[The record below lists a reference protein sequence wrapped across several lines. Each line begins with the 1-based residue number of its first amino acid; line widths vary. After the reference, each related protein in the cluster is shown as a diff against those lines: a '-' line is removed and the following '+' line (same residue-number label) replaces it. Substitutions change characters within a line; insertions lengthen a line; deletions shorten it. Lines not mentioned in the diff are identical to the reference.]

1 MDRAIYIFQSGQQDL
16 YGLTHD
22 RSGANLPAENGAWHL
37 IRAVEMDGGLPQWGV
52 EVAWQEQEAAV
63 KAGLG
68 LNGFFITEGANLP
81 ETLRDKQTR

>member
-37 IRAVEMDGGLPQWGV
+37 VRAVEMDGGLPQWGV
-52 EVAWQEQEAAV
+52 DVAWQEQEAAV

-81 ETLRDKQTR
+81 ETLRDKQTG